1 MSTRTPGYKV
11 EIRTII
17 SLNKLIWP
25 PDPRLQHSIGI
36 AGALGASRPTRKI
49 GNLIVR
55 LGNGAALRK
64 IGEVAAI

>member
-36 AGALGASRPTRKI
+36 AGALGASRATGKI
-49 GNLIVR
+49 
-55 LGNGAALRK
+55 
-64 IGEVAAI
+64 